1 MIAQDMNNFVKSCVE
16 TYSQVNISVG
26 DIYASKITNE
36 WVTGSGICLKIEDI
50 PLNKRK
56 PNEDEVGILFNISDG
71 NYQIRC
77 LAHNAPTKVRPEGMS
92 NEKLTSTMLTLT
104 RSIKNGMYVSVE
116 GCYQMLGR
124 EKVFVVRNVIPYD
137 NLSDSQMT
145 NEQFKSFHKKCK
157 LHGMTPLELMKSDDT
172 LWGELYA
179 PDMLKEAVML
189 YCLSP
194 KNKTDMLHI
203 GLVTSMGEGKDHLID
218 HVISPLVPVGVAGS
232 GKMSTIAGLFGAMDG
247 DDLQSIDLGLIPKH
261 NNERMAVSEFQ
272 TWDDTVFGELMN
284 VMANGKFTMQKGQLD
299 IERPGKV
306 NMLFLG
312 NPPRH
317 YDPEVHTKKDGSPDK
332 MVMLESFGQY
342 TYQILSRLTLI
353 FTQMSL
359 SGKDAETLIED
370 KILDAIGGK
379 YQNGSIKEQMIM
391 WRTFFREYL
400 RYVSAM
406 EPDYTTVRQVLKDT
420 YHHDI
425 KSTGA
430 FKDIF
435 LQRSSKDMR
444 KFQEFINLCRGYARL
459 YGAEEVAEV
468 HIANAQNIFNISLQT
483 LQKDFPLDEM
493 NVLGEEAF
501 KLSQVHRE
509 LLAEFGDTGTLD
521 VAEIKKN
528 KKISDDDLQKMQEAG
543 LLDIMETNNTDKSFV
558 ILKPYEPDY
567 DDE

>member
-1 MIAQDMNNFVKSCVE
+1 MIPQDMTDFVKSCVDS
-16 TYSQVNISVG
+16 YSDVNISVEE
-26 DIYASKITNE
+26 IYAAKISND

-56 PNEDEVGILFNISDG
+56 PSESEVGILFSISDG
-71 NYQIRC
+71 NYQIQC
-77 LAHNAPTKVRPEGMS
+77 LAHNAPTKTRPEGM
-92 NEKLTSTMLTLT
+92 NNAKLTSTMLTLT
-104 RSIKNGMYVSVE
+104 RSIKNGLYVCIE

-145 NEQFKSFHKKCK
+145 EEHFEEFQKKCK
-157 LHGMTPLELMKSDDT
+157 LHGTTPLELMKSDET
-172 LWGELYA
+172 LWSELYA
-179 PDMLKEAVML
+179 PDILKEAIML

-218 HVISPLVPVGVAGS
+218 HVIAPLVPVGVAGS

-272 TWDDTVFGELMN
+272 TWDDMVFGELMN

-312 NPPRH
+312 NPPKH
-317 YDPEVHTKKDGSPDK
+317 YDPEVHKKKDGSPDK
-332 MVMLESFGQY
+332 EVMLESFGQY

-379 YQNGSIKEQMIM
+379 YQNGSTKQKMTL
-391 WRTFFREYL
+391 WRAFFREYL

-406 EPDYTTVRQVLKDT
+406 EPTYTTARQTIKET
-420 YHHDI
+420 YHDDI
-425 KSTGA
+425 KNSEE
-430 FKDIF
+430 FEDIF

-444 KFQEFINLCRGYARL
+444 KFQEFVNLCRGYARL
-459 YGAEEVAEV
+459 YGGSEVEDV
-468 HIANAQNIFNISLQT
+468 HIANAQHIFNVSLQT
-483 LQKDFPLDEM
+483 LHKDFPLDEM
-493 NVLGEEAF
+493 NAMGEDSF
-501 KLSQVHRE
+501 KLSKIHRE
-509 LLAEFGDTGTLD
+509 LIKEVGNLGTLE
-521 VAEIKKN
+521 VNELKKSKRVSN
-528 KKISDDDLQKMQEAG
+528 EDLEKMERAG
-543 LLDIMETNNTDKSFV
+543 YLDIMETNNTGKEFVIIKSF
-558 ILKPYEPDY
+558 EPDT
-567 DDE
+567 DNE